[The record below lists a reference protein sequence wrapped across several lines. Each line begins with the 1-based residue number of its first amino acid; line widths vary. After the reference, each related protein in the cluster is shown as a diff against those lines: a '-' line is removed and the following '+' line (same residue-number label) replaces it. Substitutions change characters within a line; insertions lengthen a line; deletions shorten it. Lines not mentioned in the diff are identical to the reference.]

1 MAGGKPLNIMM
12 LERLS
17 GLLGILVILYE
28 HGEIN
33 YQQYIDVY
41 KLYPNFFYLEVKKSI
56 DLCLV
61 STRIDNSSCPSE
73 KIMAHSFLI
82 YFLESFIKNI
92 CNTITCHLMDKHY
105 FYQN

>member
-1 MAGGKPLNIMM
+1 MAGGKPLNIMI

-17 GLLGILVILYE
+17 DLLGILVILYE

-33 YQQYIDVY
+33 YQQFIDVY
-41 KLYPNFFYLEVKKSI
+41 KQYPYSFYLEVKKSI

-61 STRIDNSSCPSE
+61 STRIDNSSCPSK

-82 YFLESFIKNI
+82 YFPESFIKKV
-92 CNTITCHLMDKHY
+92 CRTVTCHLMDK
-105 FYQN
+105 Q